1 MKCRTRN
8 CRGHRT
14 SGGKS
19 PYCSRCRDRRFKA
32 AHPIK
37 WHYNSLKKHARLR
50 GKPFSLT
57 IEQFT
62 EFAQKT
68 DYVRL
73 VGRSSLSLSIDRIEN
88 SLGYHIWNIRG
99 VTLRENS
106 RKQWVPYYN
115 LGMSPA
121 ERKDYLEAEQ
131 SVSVPLERYAERLVR
146 YGSAGSPSFWDLI
159 RIEKE
164 RLMSL

>member
-14 SGGKS
+14 SGGRS

-121 ERKDYLEAEQ
+121 QRRDYLEAEQ
-131 SVSVPLERYAERLVR
+131 AIAQRMEQFAQFAAKRF
-146 YGSAGSPSFWDLI
+146 GAGTADFWTAVQ
-159 RIEKE
+159 IEKG
-164 RLMSL
+164 RLLL

>member
-1 MKCRTRN
+1 MRCRTRN

-14 SGGKS
+14 SGGRS

-32 AHPIK
+32 AHPVK

-88 SLGYHIWNIRG
+88 SLGYHIWNVRG

-106 RKQWVPYYN
+106 RKQWVPYFN

-121 ERKDYLEAEQ
+121 QRRDYLAAEQ
-131 SVSVPLERYAERLVR
+131 AITRRMEQFAQFAAKRF
-146 YGSAGSPSFWDLI
+146 GAGTTDFWTAVQ
-159 RIEKE
+159 IEKG
-164 RLMSL
+164 RLLL

>member
-8 CRGHRT
+8 CRGCCT
-14 SGGKS
+14 PGGKS

-62 EFAQKT
+62 KFAQNT

-88 SLGYHIWNIRG
+88 SLGYHIWNVRG
-99 VTLRENS
+99 VTLRENL
-106 RKQWVPYYN
+106 RKQWVPYFN

-121 ERKDYLEAEQ
+121 QRRDYLDAERAI
-131 SVSVPLERYAERLVR
+131 SEPLEQFAQSAAKRFGAGTAE
-146 YGSAGSPSFWDLI
+146 FWKVVQM
-159 RIEKE
+159 EKE
-164 RLMSL
+164 RLL